1 MTNTLHTSTLHM
13 SAPVNE
19 AGTGFRLR
27 AKTLRALAVL
37 IVGALAMSA
46 CSGTRSPQATP
57 GTSEAVLLDSEAVLP
72 DSGTVLPDNE
82 AVIELGRD
90 EVVLTARLV
99 RFDECDALLEHLRSE
114 AAERVGSD
122 RGASVNAGTQ
132 PCASTT
138 VT

>member
-57 GTSEAVLLDSEAVLP
+57 GTSEAVLP
-72 DSGTVLPDNE
+72 
-82 AVIELGRD
+82 
-90 EVVLTARLV
+90 TARP
-99 RFDECDALLEHLRSE
+99 FSPT
-114 AAERVGSD
+114 AEPFS
-122 RGASVNAGTQ
+122 
-132 PCASTT
+132 PTT
-138 VT
+138 RP